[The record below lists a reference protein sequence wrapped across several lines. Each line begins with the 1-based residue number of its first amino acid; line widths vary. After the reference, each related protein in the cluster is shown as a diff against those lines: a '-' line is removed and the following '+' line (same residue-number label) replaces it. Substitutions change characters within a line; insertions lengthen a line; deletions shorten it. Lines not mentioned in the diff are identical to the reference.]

1 LSGGCGID
9 YYRARYYNPTTGRF
23 LSEDPSGLRGGIN
36 LYAYAG
42 GSPTNFTDPSGLKP
56 HDPGC
61 NTVSVLGCD
70 GNGGGRRGRG
80 GNGFLSPEL
89 IAQISITE
97 ALGGGPEDPIA
108 DAAVV
113 GEVVAAVGAGGD
125 AAAAA
130 SLAME
135 EGGGVTLFHGT
146 DIDSAFDIAENGVQT
161 DAKAFYMTPD
171 TAIAD
176 VYATGNPAGG
186 VPSMVSITLSDSLVG
201 ELEAAGNLQVIDGG
215 IYQFTP
221 GAWGTLNEVGF
232 NLVPAP

>member
-1 LSGGCGID
+1 MSGGCGID

-108 DAAVV
+108 DVV
-113 GEVVAAVGAGGD
+113 SAGEVVAAVGAGGD

-130 SLAME
+130 SLNGFRAVSE
-135 EGGGVTLFHGT
+135 EELYSINDLGEFSGSPTGSESKYFFNTLEQAQDFGT
-146 DIDSAFDIAENGVQT
+146 RMYGEGNFGLVQGEFPSSVPAE
-161 DAKAFYMTPD
+161 F
-171 TAIAD
+171 I
-176 VYATGNPAGG
+176 NPATEGPG
-186 VPSMVSITLSDSLVG
+186 FTL
-201 ELEAAGNLQVIDGG
+201 
-215 IYQFTP
+215 P
-221 GAWGTLNEVGF
+221 NEYLPLGQPTI
-232 NLVPAP
+232 LWP